1 MIVDNF
7 IYSKIDTSHFTKTAT
22 RSLIFFHFIEL
33 WTLGVKRRKFKK
45 FHNIFVVVFSSDI
58 QSLINWQKKK
68 KKKNCTALQIHF
80 TFSRI
85 EKTFSLFLPYYVIIY
100 RIFEKNVFCIWN
112 KRWVLKNQ
120 PKFAVVRFLFTKLY
134 SFGI

>member
-68 KKKNCTALQIHF
+68 KKKELYGSSDSFYIQSYRKNFFIIF
-80 TFSRI
+80 T
-85 EKTFSLFLPYYVIIY
+85 
-100 RIFEKNVFCIWN
+100 
-112 KRWVLKNQ
+112 VLCDN
-120 PKFAVVRFLFTKLY
+120 L
-134 SFGI
+134 

>member
-68 KKKNCTALQIHF
+68 KKK
-80 TFSRI
+80 RI
-85 EKTFSLFLPYYVIIY
+85 VRLFRFILHSVVSKKLFHYFY
-100 RIFEKNVFCIWN
+100 R
-112 KRWVLKNQ
+112 
-120 PKFAVVRFLFTKLY
+120 TM
-134 SFGI
+134 